1 MQAAVYYGV
10 EWDMGW
16 DGWVRF
22 TTLVELQGA
31 GVKWCFSLSSLFL
44 CSCLV
49 CGSHHDFFCV
59 CVCSVFSPACM
70 YAPLFVCVC
79 TSACTCVCVCAR
91 ARSYVCMYLSPDRG
105 RYLSVTRSMAC
116 LPYSEA
122 IKRSVHIPHLGQGGR
137 IFLMKWRA
145 EFRPRHSQYLSP
157 NSNRSPCSVLP

>member
-79 TSACTCVCVCAR
+79 TSACTCVCVCSCALLCVYVPLAR
-91 ARSYVCMYLSPDRG
+91 QGEIFKCDTLHGLFALLRSHQEKCSHPSPRPG
-105 RYLSVTRSMAC
+105 R
-116 LPYSEA
+116 
-122 IKRSVHIPHLGQGGR
+122 KD
-137 IFLMKWRA
+137 IFD
-145 EFRPRHSQYLSP
+145 E
-157 NSNRSPCSVLP
+157 VEG